1 MSNILHNGVSNVKRI
16 FNDDQ
21 TTYRCITLISSFSF
35 AEDII
40 GLWQSIDDK
49 TGAPKALVEIRKE
62 ADNTYAGKVVKLTPR
77 AGYTPKETCVDCPAP
92 YTNKP
97 IIGLDVV
104 TGLKSTDGLN
114 YTSGRILDP
123 NTGKLYSMKAKLS
136 SNGKRLHLRGYLG
149 VSALGRNQIW
159 IRAE

>member
-1 MSNILHNGVSNVKRI
+1 MMTK
-16 FNDDQ
+16 Q
-21 TTYRCITLISSFSF
+21 LIGALLLSAVSSFSF

-77 AGYTPKETCVDCPAP
+77 AGYTPKETCVDCPPP

-123 NTGKLYSMKAKLS
+123 NTGKLYSLKAKLS

-149 VSALGRNQIW
+149 ISALGRNQIW

>member
-1 MSNILHNGVSNVKRI
+1 MMAK
-16 FNDDQ
+16 Q
-21 TTYRCITLISSFSF
+21 LIGALLLSAVSSFSF

-123 NTGKLYSMKAKLS
+123 NTGKLYSLKAKLS

-149 VSALGRNQIW
+149 ISALGRNQIW
-159 IRAE
+159 IRVN

>member
-1 MSNILHNGVSNVKRI
+1 MMKGKQFIGAFLLSAV
-16 FNDDQ
+16 
-21 TTYRCITLISSFSF
+21 SSFSF

-77 AGYTPKETCVDCPAP
+77 AGYTPKETCVDCPPP
-92 YTNKP
+92 YTKKP

-123 NTGKLYSMKAKLS
+123 NTGKLYSLKAKLS

-149 VSALGRNQIW
+149 ISALGRNQIW
-159 IRAE
+159 IRVN

>member
-1 MSNILHNGVSNVKRI
+1 MMTK
-16 FNDDQ
+16 Q
-21 TTYRCITLISSFSF
+21 LIGALLLSAVSSFSF

-40 GLWQSIDDK
+40 GLWQTIDDK

-77 AGYTPKETCVDCPAP
+77 AGYTPKETCVDCPPP

-123 NTGKLYSMKAKLS
+123 NTGKLYSLKAKLS

-149 VSALGRNQIW
+149 ISALGRNQIW

>member
-123 NTGKLYSMKAKLS
+123 NTGKLYSLKAKLS

>member
-1 MSNILHNGVSNVKRI
+1 MMTK
-16 FNDDQ
+16 Q
-21 TTYRCITLISSFSF
+21 LIGALLLSAVSSFSF

-104 TGLKSTDGLN
+104 TDPKSTDGFN

-149 VSALGRNQIW
+149 ISALGRNQIW
-159 IRAE
+159 IRVN

>member
-1 MSNILHNGVSNVKRI
+1 ME
-16 FNDDQ
+16 FQ
-21 TTYRCITLISSFSF
+21 TLKGFLMMTKQLIGALLLSAVSSFSF

-77 AGYTPKETCVDCPAP
+77 AGYTPNETCVDCPPP

-123 NTGKLYSMKAKLS
+123 NTGKLYSLKAKLS
-136 SNGKRLHLRGYLG
+136 LNGKRLHLRGYLG

>member
-1 MSNILHNGVSNVKRI
+1 MTK
-16 FNDDQ
+16 Q
-21 TTYRCITLISSFSF
+21 LIGAFLLSAVSSFSF

-149 VSALGRNQIW
+149 ISALGRNQIW

>member
-1 MSNILHNGVSNVKRI
+1 MEIE
-16 FNDDQ
+16 
-21 TTYRCITLISSFSF
+21 TLKGFLMMTKQLIGALLLSAVSSFSF

-77 AGYTPKETCVDCPAP
+77 AGYTPKETCVNCPPP

-97 IIGLDVV
+97 ITGLDVV

-114 YTSGRILDP
+114 YT
-123 NTGKLYSMKAKLS
+123 KLS
-136 SNGKRLHLRGYLG
+136 ANGKRLHLRGYVG
-149 VSALGRNQIW
+149 VSVLGRNQIW
-159 IRAE
+159 IRDE

>member
-1 MSNILHNGVSNVKRI
+1 MMMGK
-16 FNDDQ
+16 Q
-21 TTYRCITLISSFSF
+21 LIGALLLSAVSSFSF

-40 GLWQSIDDK
+40 GLWQTIDDK

-77 AGYTPKETCVDCPAP
+77 AGYTPKETCVDCPPP

-123 NTGKLYSMKAKLS
+123 NTGKLYSLKAKLS

-149 VSALGRNQIW
+149 ISALGRNQIW

>member
-1 MSNILHNGVSNVKRI
+1 MMTK
-16 FNDDQ
+16 Q
-21 TTYRCITLISSFSF
+21 LIGALLLSAVSSFSF

-77 AGYTPKETCVDCPAP
+77 AGYTPKETCVNCPPP

-104 TGLKSTDGLN
+104 TGLKSTDGFN

-123 NTGKLYSMKAKLS
+123 NTGKLYSLKAKLS

-149 VSALGRNQIW
+149 ISALGRNQIW
-159 IRAE
+159 IRVN

>member
-1 MSNILHNGVSNVKRI
+1 MMKGKQFIGAFLLSAV
-16 FNDDQ
+16 
-21 TTYRCITLISSFSF
+21 SSFSF

-149 VSALGRNQIW
+149 ISALGRNQIW
-159 IRAE
+159 IRVN

>member
-1 MSNILHNGVSNVKRI
+1 MMGKQLLSALLLSAV
-16 FNDDQ
+16 
-21 TTYRCITLISSFSF
+21 SSFTF
-35 AEDII
+35 AEDIT

-62 ADNTYAGKVVKLTPR
+62 ANGTYAGKVVKITPR
-77 AGYTPKETCVDCPAP
+77 TGYTPKETCVDCPAP

-97 IIGLDVV
+97 IVGLDVV
-104 TGLKSTDGLN
+104 TGLKYSEGLN
-114 YTSGRILDP
+114 YTNGRILDP
-123 NTGKLYSMKAKLS
+123 NTGKIYSMKAKLS
-136 SNGKRLHLRGYLG
+136 ANGKRLHLRGYLG

>member
-1 MSNILHNGVSNVKRI
+1 MMKGKQFIGAFLLSAV
-16 FNDDQ
+16 
-21 TTYRCITLISSFSF
+21 SSFSF
-35 AEDII
+35 AEDIT
-40 GLWQSIDDK
+40 GLWQTIDDK

-77 AGYTPKETCVDCPAP
+77 TGYTPKETCVDCPPP

-149 VSALGRNQIW
+149 ISALGRNQIW
-159 IRAE
+159 IRVN

>member
-1 MSNILHNGVSNVKRI
+1 MMKGKQFIGAFLLSAV
-16 FNDDQ
+16 
-21 TTYRCITLISSFSF
+21 SSFSF

-77 AGYTPKETCVDCPAP
+77 AGYTPKETYVDCPAP

-123 NTGKLYSMKAKLS
+123 NTGKLYSLKAKLS

-149 VSALGRNQIW
+149 ISALGRNQIW

>member
-1 MSNILHNGVSNVKRI
+1 MMGKQLIGALLLSV
-16 FNDDQ
+16 
-21 TTYRCITLISSFSF
+21 ISSCTF
-35 AEDII
+35 AEDIT

-49 TGAPKALVEIRKE
+49 TGAPKALIEIRQE
-62 ADNTYAGKVVKLTPR
+62 ANGSYAGKIVKITPR

-97 IIGLDVV
+97 ILGLDVV
-104 TGLKSTDGLN
+104 TGLKHSDGSS
-114 YTSGRILDP
+114 YTNGRILDP
-123 NTGKLYSMKAKLS
+123 NSGKIYSMKAKLS

>member
-1 MSNILHNGVSNVKRI
+1 MMAKQLIGVLLLSAV
-16 FNDDQ
+16 
-21 TTYRCITLISSFSF
+21 SSFSF

-77 AGYTPKETCVDCPAP
+77 TGYTPKETCVDCPPP

-123 NTGKLYSMKAKLS
+123 NTGKLYSLKAKLS

-149 VSALGRNQIW
+149 ISALGRNQIW
-159 IRAE
+159 IRVN

>member
-1 MSNILHNGVSNVKRI
+1 MMTK
-16 FNDDQ
+16 Q
-21 TTYRCITLISSFSF
+21 LIGALLLSAVSSFSF

-49 TGAPKALVEIRKE
+49 TGEPKALVEIRKE

-123 NTGKLYSMKAKLS
+123 NTGKLYSLKAKLS

>member
-1 MSNILHNGVSNVKRI
+1 MMTK
-16 FNDDQ
+16 Q
-21 TTYRCITLISSFSF
+21 LIGALLLSAVSSFSF

-77 AGYTPKETCVDCPAP
+77 VGYTPKETCVDCPAP

-123 NTGKLYSMKAKLS
+123 NTGNLYSLKAKLS

-149 VSALGRNQIW
+149 ISALGRNQIW
-159 IRAE
+159 IRVN

>member
-1 MSNILHNGVSNVKRI
+1 MMAKQLIGVLLLSAV
-16 FNDDQ
+16 
-21 TTYRCITLISSFSF
+21 SSFSF

-77 AGYTPKETCVDCPAP
+77 AGYTPKETCVNCPPP

-149 VSALGRNQIW
+149 ISALGRNQIW

>member
-1 MSNILHNGVSNVKRI
+1 MMKGKQFIGAFLLSAV
-16 FNDDQ
+16 
-21 TTYRCITLISSFSF
+21 SSFSF
-35 AEDII
+35 AEDIT

-77 AGYTPKETCVDCPAP
+77 TGYTPKETCVDCPPP

-136 SNGKRLHLRGYLG
+136 SNGKRLHLRGYRG
-149 VSALGRNQIW
+149 ISALGRHQIW
-159 IRAE
+159 LRVN